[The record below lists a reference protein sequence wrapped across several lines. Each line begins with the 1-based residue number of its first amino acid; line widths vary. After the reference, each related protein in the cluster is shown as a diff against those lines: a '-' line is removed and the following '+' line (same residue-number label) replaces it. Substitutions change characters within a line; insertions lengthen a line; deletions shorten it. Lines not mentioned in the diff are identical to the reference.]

1 MVRGV
6 HRAAKP
12 VVRSASYK
20 GFVLVVEDD
29 DDLRDIIVSFLAM
42 NGWHVVG
49 VEPRPAVSLSLDRID
64 VLVLDVRSLASLGF
78 KMLAEARARK
88 PELPIV
94 VIASFGDAFL
104 SRRAEGMGAALVLEK
119 PFNLEDLE
127 RGLASVALDA

>member
-1 MVRGV
+1 VSS
-6 HRAAKP
+6 
-12 VVRSASYK
+12 RSCK

-29 DDLRDIIVSFLAM
+29 DDLRDIIVSYLAM

-49 VEPRPAVSLSLDRID
+49 VDPKPDVVSLERID
-64 VLVLDVRSLASLGF
+64 VLVIDVRSLASLGF
-78 KMLAEARARK
+78 KMLAETRAKK
-88 PELPIV
+88 PELPVV

-127 RGLASVALDA
+127 RGLATVAPDA